1 MQREIEKTYELTKL
15 DYDTI
20 KYKCEFIKDLD
31 LKDYYLDTSDFILA
45 KHDHFLRLRNGKYEL
60 KIFTF
65 LWSVKEAL
73 EYEDEDEIN
82 EKLSEFNLTI
92 DDCTWVCFV
101 DTKREKYEYNFNGIK
116 FTVDVDRYQYDA
128 RYEVEVILTNDSEFD
143 WEERIESF
151 RKMLWLIADG
161 WRSASKVETCAM
173 HQNIAFYEVISD
185 Y

>member
-65 LWSVKEAL
+65 L
-73 EYEDEDEIN
+73 
-82 EKLSEFNLTI
+82 
-92 DDCTWVCFV
+92 
-101 DTKREKYEYNFNGIK
+101 
-116 FTVDVDRYQYDA
+116 
-128 RYEVEVILTNDSEFD
+128 
-143 WEERIESF
+143 
-151 RKMLWLIADG
+151 
-161 WRSASKVETCAM
+161 
-173 HQNIAFYEVISD
+173 
-185 Y
+185 